1 MGHRVI
7 LVWLRA
13 VGIVV
18 EEVLGNG
25 RDAPISFQSLCG
37 NRDRGGGRGMVGRR
51 NQWGRWG
58 G

>member
-18 EEVLGNG
+18 EEVLGDG
-25 RDAPISFQSLCG
+25 RDNISF
-37 NRDRGGGRGMVGRR
+37 NPFVGIGIEEVVGE
-51 NQWGRWG
+51 W
-58 G
+58 

>member
-1 MGHRVI
+1 MGHWVI

-25 RDAPISFQSLCG
+25 RDTTSFFESLCG

-51 NQWGRWG
+51 NQWGRRG

>member
-25 RDAPISFQSLCG
+25 RDTTSFFESLCG
-37 NRDRGGGRGMVGRR
+37 NRDRRGGREGKSVVEKGRVVGY
-51 NQWGRWG
+51 
-58 G
+58 

>member
-13 VGIVV
+13 VEIVV

-25 RDAPISFQSLCG
+25 RDTSFFESLCG

-51 NQWGRWG
+51 NPLGRKG